1 MNLGNTCFFNS
12 VLQCLAQTPGLVE
25 LLQEMD
31 IPGEKFHLELDDKT
45 IVSMFVFFNLFLL
58 LKSTS
63 WGIRSYFASY
73 EK

>member
-31 IPGEKFHLELDDKT
+31 IPGENFHLELDDKT
-45 IVSMFVFFNLFLL
+45 IVSMFVFLILFLL
-58 LKSTS
+58 LEAHL
-63 WGIRSYFASY
+63 GL
-73 EK
+73 